1 MATLIEKVK
10 SSKQTLGEKIP
21 CSIEILSPVHIGSG
35 VKLVDGWDFIYSQKS
50 RTLKI
55 VSQEVILP
63 SLSEKQL
70 NEFNNDQRRREIL
83 SKANSK
89 RTYELDYQRGEVLE
103 FERNGNGTPYIPGS
117 SFKGAI
123 RTVLFVAEY
132 NKNKTNFELSLQKII
147 ERIEEDAKRNKRP
160 NAERASNPI
169 LEQAFGKSSNEN
181 KMRSLIPSD
190 IHFSQDVVE
199 VSEVKILSLSSRE
212 ATSFNYKDFSLYP
225 EHLKFGVKGNFTIRI
240 DEFLFK
246 NSAAKEK
253 LKFEPLSISDIAKA
267 VNQQSKT
274 HLEKEIAFFEKCGK
288 DSLKDVI
295 DFNKALLAAV
305 NSVSNDEFILRLS
318 WGSGWKGMT
327 GDYLDE
333 NWLKTFRARFN
344 LGKNGFPIFPKTRRI
359 VFKDD
364 KPRFT
369 LGWIFVRLNHTF
381 SESEL
386 KNLTLSL
393 QNLKE
398 IVQPK
403 IIKPKPQGAV
413 EAIVVS
419 MEPPKAKVKILEGK
433 YKDIISDLNIPISN
447 LQNLGIT
454 QGAEIYV
461 IINEQK
467 NKVQSVQFKGL
478 K

>member
-1 MATLIEKVK
+1 MATLTETLK
-10 SSKQTLGEKIP
+10 SAKQTLGEKIP

-35 VKLVDGWDFIYSQKS
+35 VRLVEGWDFVYSKNS
-50 RTLKI
+50 KTLKI
-55 VSQEVILP
+55 VRQEDLLP
-63 SLSEKQL
+63 TLSEKQL
-70 NEFNNDQRRREIL
+70 SEFNNDERRRDIL
-83 SKANSK
+83 SKAVSK
-89 RTYELDYQRGEVLE
+89 RQYTLNYQRGEVLE
-103 FERNGNGTPYIPGS
+103 FERNGNAIPYIPGS
-117 SFKGAI
+117 SFKGSI
-123 RTVLFVAEY
+123 RTALFVSEY
-132 NKNKTNFELSLQKII
+132 NKNKTALDKILQQVSDDKKVKKEWASESLLKEVFGGKPNF
-147 ERIEEDAKRNKRP
+147 NT
-160 NAERASNPI
+160 
-169 LEQAFGKSSNEN
+169 
-181 KMRSLIPSD
+181 MRLIVPSD

-212 ATSFNYKDFSLYP
+212 ANSFKYKDFSLYP
-225 EHLKFGVKGNFTIRI
+225 EHLKIGAKANFTIRI

-246 NSAAKEK
+246 NPTAKGK
-253 LKFEPLSISDIAKA
+253 LKFEALSLSDIVKT
-267 VNQQSKT
+267 VNEQSKA

-288 DSLKDVI
+288 DTLKGVI
-295 DFNKALLAAV
+295 EFNKALLD
-305 NSVSNDEFILRLS
+305 SIKPDSNNEFLLRLS

-327 GDYLDE
+327 GDYLDD
-333 NWLKTFRARFN
+333 NWLKTFRAKFS
-344 LGKNGFPIFPKTRRI
+344 LGKREFPIFPKTRRI

-403 IIKPKPQGAV
+403 IIRPKPQGAV

-419 MEPPKAKVKILEGK
+419 TEPPKAKVKILEGR
-433 YKDIISDLNIPISN
+433 YKDIISDLNIPIGN

-454 QGAEIYV
+454 QGVEIYV
-461 IINEQK
+461 MINEQK
-467 NKVQSVQFKGL
+467 NKVQSIQFKGL